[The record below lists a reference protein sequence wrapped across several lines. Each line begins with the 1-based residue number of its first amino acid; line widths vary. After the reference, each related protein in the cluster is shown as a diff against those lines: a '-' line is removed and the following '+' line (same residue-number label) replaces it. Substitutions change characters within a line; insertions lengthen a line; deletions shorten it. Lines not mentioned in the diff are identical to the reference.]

1 MRASSRRRKRVLWN
15 RSPSTSTTTWVPG
28 KWTVPTVLR
37 SFAARVPTRHP
48 RLRRMSRRCW
58 RRATWTRELRVSPSQ
73 CETAASDC
81 AGGGDRTEPCART
94 SGEPYLCRTI
104 ALDHDLLSHH
114 PVSCL
119 RSPAGLSFPRRL
131 GRGRI
136 RRKLGIPEYQSPV
149 LPRLG
154 RKREWPPVT
163 SRGSRGRPTPGYAGV
178 ANAISLALWTTSIR
192 LARPRPS
199 SPFASLERE
208 RTTACDRRPLRAGV
222 MMPSAGCRRGGGPR
236 RSGPRRAVQRQL
248 LLRAGVV
255 RRRLQATVA
264 WFVRASLAARVPR
277 RGGLS

>member
-15 RSPSTSTTTWVPG
+15 RSPSTLTTTWVPG

-131 GRGRI
+131 GSRENTAEARYPGVPVSRLAAP
-136 RRKLGIPEYQSPV
+136 RPKTGMAPQSPV
-149 LPRLG
+149 ADHAAGQHPDTRVSL
-154 RKREWPPVT
+154 
-163 SRGSRGRPTPGYAGV
+163 TP
-178 ANAISLALWTTSIR
+178 SALR
-192 LARPRPS
+192 
-199 SPFASLERE
+199 
-208 RTTACDRRPLRAGV
+208 CGRRPFVSRVRGQAHPLR
-222 MMPSAGCRRGGGPR
+222 R
-236 RSGPRRAVQRQL
+236 
-248 LLRAGVV
+248 
-255 RRRLQATVA
+255 
-264 WFVRASLAARVPR
+264 
-277 RGGLS
+277 

>member
-1 MRASSRRRKRVLWN
+1 
-15 RSPSTSTTTWVPG
+15 VPG

-131 GRGRI
+131 GSRENTAVARYPGVPVSRLAAP
-136 RRKLGIPEYQSPV
+136 RPKTGMAPQSPV
-149 LPRLG
+149 ADHAPGQHPDTRVSLTPSAFRSGRRPFVSRVRGQAHPLPR
-154 RKREWPPVT
+154 
-163 SRGSRGRPTPGYAGV
+163 
-178 ANAISLALWTTSIR
+178 
-192 LARPRPS
+192 
-199 SPFASLERE
+199 
-208 RTTACDRRPLRAGV
+208 
-222 MMPSAGCRRGGGPR
+222 
-236 RSGPRRAVQRQL
+236 
-248 LLRAGVV
+248 
-255 RRRLQATVA
+255 
-264 WFVRASLAARVPR
+264 
-277 RGGLS
+277 